1 MECSGCSVAV
11 PKSGLWSWKS
21 EGALAPV
28 PALARSLVPVSRIV
42 VGRGRAPGLELRHV
56 EHIVDAPAEGEVQ
69 AVEQRDLVLG
79 EGRAGRLL
87 GRDVAQAR
95 GGRRQHDLREAVGLL
110 LLGLGAE
117 GEEAEGPELEVAL
130 VLDALAVADEEGVL
144 PAGRDRRAG
153 EEGRCRRTR
162 RTRP

>member
-1 MECSGCSVAV
+1 M
-11 PKSGLWSWKS
+11 
-21 EGALAPV
+21 APV
-28 PALARSLVPVSRIV
+28 PALARSFVPVSRDL
-42 VGRGRAPGLELRHV
+42 VGRGRAPGLELRDV
-56 EHIVDAPAEGEVQ
+56 EHIVDAAAEGEVQ

-117 GEEAEGPELEVAL
+117 GEEAEGA
-130 VLDALAVADEEGVL
+130 
-144 PAGRDRRAG
+144 RA
-153 EEGRCRRTR
+153 
-162 RTRP
+162 